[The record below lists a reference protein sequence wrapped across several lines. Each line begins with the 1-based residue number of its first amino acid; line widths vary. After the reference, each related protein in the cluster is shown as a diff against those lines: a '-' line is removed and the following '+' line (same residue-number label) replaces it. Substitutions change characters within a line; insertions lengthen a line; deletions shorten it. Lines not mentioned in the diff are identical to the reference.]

1 MSSPMSGK
9 RFVLLVL
16 VLGIIFGSVL
26 GYMAW
31 TDNVTNTYS
40 SDIRSMCVENFGQE
54 KEPLMSMYKIM
65 SKVDIP
71 KPYVIFDNR
80 YKGASMY
87 FTFDVLDNQR
97 KIAHITTTV
106 TESNKYLTEVTYD
119 VSYEQIQNIENAA
132 KLMVGA
138 DVFCDIP
145 STYYDY
151 VPVRIQGN
159 EYRWKDGVLE
169 RKR

>member
-9 RFVLLVL
+9 QFVLLVL
-16 VLGIIFGSVL
+16 ALCTIFGSISC
-26 GYMAW
+26 YMLRRDKA
-31 TDNVTNTYS
+31 VRAYS

-54 KEPLMSMYKIM
+54 REPLISMYKIM

-97 KIAHITTTV
+97 KIVHVTTTK
-106 TESNKYLTEVTYD
+106 TENSKYLTEVAYD
-119 VSYEQIQNIENAA
+119 VSQEQIENIKSAA
-132 KLMVGA
+132 KLMVGSE
-138 DVFCDIP
+138 VSCDIP
-145 STYYDY
+145 STYYGY
-151 VPVRIQGN
+151 IPVKIQGN
-159 EYRWKDGVLE
+159 DYRWKDGVLE